1 MIYSVFQI
9 CYFLIVVWMIY
20 IVESQLLALRIQIRQ
35 ICILLNSL
43 SRVLPRLGS
52 ADEQSCWLVLLLE
65 NQRYKLDLLGSMCWL
80 LQISITIRFPVVEPC
95 RFPCNTQWS
104 EIRQSG
110 STKQPQCCE
119 DGCPLGFSCWP
130 GGGAVLWGCVAAS
143 LIFLKQSILVSV
155 V

>member
-20 IVESQLLALRIQIRQ
+20 IVESQLLVLRIQIRQ

-43 SRVLPRLGS
+43 SRVLLRLGS
-52 ADEQSCWLVLLLE
+52 ADEQSFWLVLLLG
-65 NQRYKLDLLGSMCWL
+65 NQRYKLNLLGSMCCLW
-80 LQISITIRFPVVEPC
+80 QIFLPYSITVRFPVVEPC

-104 EIRQSG
+104 KTRERG

-130 GGGAVLWGCVAAS
+130 GGGATLSGCVAAS
-143 LIFLKQSILVSV
+143 LIFLM
-155 V
+155 